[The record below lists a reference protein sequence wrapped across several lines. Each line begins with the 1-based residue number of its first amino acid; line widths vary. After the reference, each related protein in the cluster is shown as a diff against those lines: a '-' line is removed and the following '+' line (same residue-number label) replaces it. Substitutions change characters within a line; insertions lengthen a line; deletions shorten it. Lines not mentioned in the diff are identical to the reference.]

1 MYIGELAGCREVPD
15 PICPRFITFDSLAP
29 KRTPM
34 RVFDIT
40 MSGPIRISPAGLA
53 EGLGDGMGIFIL
65 EWSGVDCGFGEGDGI
80 CIPGIVVSV
89 FGDAPG
95 DGDGMGISM
104 VCCWEVCGLGEATG
118 DCIPGMFISMGGVG
132 RAVGAEVLGALSVF
146 GIFMPGMF
154 IPGMLRI

>member
-1 MYIGELAGCREVPD
+1 MGELAGCREVPD

-40 MSGPIRISPAGLA
+40 MSGPIRISPAELA
-53 EGLGDGMGIFIL
+53 DGLGEGMGIFIF

-80 CIPGIVVSV
+80 CIPGIVVSI

-95 DGDGMGISM
+95 DGDGMG
-104 VCCWEVCGLGEATG
+104 
-118 DCIPGMFISMGGVG
+118 MFIFTGGVG
-132 RAVGAEVLGALSVF
+132 RVVGAEVLGALSVF

-154 IPGMLRI
+154 IPGMWRI